1 MSVFNVEKL
10 FNVKQITNCD
20 LLHKLLTCSWL
31 TQDSKP
37 LMRPGHISPCW
48 LVLCSSVVSCWHES
62 WVHPLLSPVVHSSQS
77 RVQIRSCWCSWRPCC
92 VYVGVCSHSS
102 YPVKSA
108 RGVPP
113 HRCVAL
119 VLLSDS
125 VVAAVVSV
133 WSNWCNGFEV
143 YPKANYLSVQL
154 TTMHECECVKGREV
168 VNFLFPVQQKTIGLV
183 KNTCVLKCEM
193 C

>member
-1 MSVFNVEKL
+1 MQLIDTGFKTLNASRSYQSLLISAVFLCGFMLSVL
-10 FNVKQITNCD
+10 T
-20 LLHKLLTCSWL
+20 LPTSLH
-31 TQDSKP
+31 QDTS
-37 LMRPGHISPCW
+37 LISRADTA
-48 LVLCSSVVSCWHES
+48 
-62 WVHPLLSPVVHSSQS
+62 WVHPSLSPVVHSSQS

>member
-1 MSVFNVEKL
+1 M
-10 FNVKQITNCD
+10 
-20 LLHKLLTCSWL
+20 
-31 TQDSKP
+31 
-37 LMRPGHISPCW
+37 
-48 LVLCSSVVSCWHES
+48 VSCWHS
-62 WVHPLLSPVVHSSQS
+62 ADFTDTSLISRADRAWGHPARSPVVHSSQS

-133 WSNWCNGFEV
+133 WSNWCNGLEV